1 MDFVR
6 RFVDQFR
13 PFRQATS
20 RRSRRR
26 RLRMSPEQLE
36 CRALL
41 AAVTDSGNT
50 LQIELEAGEQLD
62 IQSNGSSYTFGSSNA
77 TFTDGGV
84 FDAGDFTGFG
94 SDSLTLVQLPQYVT
108 IQIVDAAAGASV
120 QFVAPG
126 AGIYQHEFDI
136 VLDDLAAPEAL
147 SFTGGAS
154 FGGSPVKATVDGAI
168 VIGNGAQLRTSDG
181 GISLTAVNQTDGSVL
196 KRGIIVT
203 GGEITTTGSGD
214 IVLNG
219 TGTTAAAQLDNIDGV
234 AITASSM
241 MQSTSADADAGR
253 IRITG
258 ASGGGRDFET
268 GVWIADSTMTSVA
281 GAISVDGTGAD
292 GSGRDHFG
300 VRISS
305 SVVSSTSTGST
316 AASIDI
322 HGVGGAGTDFGVGVG
337 LLNGSRLS
345 TVLGDITLGG
355 GGGDGTGHSN
365 NGFRISDSVV
375 ESTGVGADAG
385 NMRLT
390 GNGGGGTSFGTG
402 GIIQGNAT
410 QISAVD
416 GDIEISGDAGSAVSG
431 QSNRGVSIE
440 SGIHA
445 TGSGSISVTGIGR
458 SGTDFSH
465 GVDIFT
471 GAEFST
477 QTGTISITGTG
488 GSGEEWNYGVSI
500 RDTHIQSLEGDLVIT
515 GNGGQGTGESN
526 RGIDLSGDYRLEST
540 GTGPD
545 AGDILLNGTSGTGT
559 NFNIGVVSFNP
570 DTPNDGIY
578 SVDGDVV
585 IIGSAMAGVTGHNNP
600 GVTLLGSVSVTGT
613 GNVSIDGTSAGGAH
627 LNRGVRI
634 NADSRISTN
643 SGSLSVI
650 GRGSQLSGGDENEG
664 VVVVNGGA
672 VESTSGDI
680 LVHGISGSN
689 NSHGVELFGTQ
700 AAGGRVYSQ
709 SGDIEIIAEG
719 QGSGEKDDFKLYAN
733 STVGGGDASGDIII
747 RTDTI
752 DLDATSWIHSQ
763 GQLTIQPRTA
773 GTAEQRITLGAP
785 DTDSRT
791 DLNLTQQELLRLGPD
806 FQSITFGTRQLT
818 DNRNDVTVDAL
829 PLTPPV
835 VLHGGTITGADLPG
849 ADLHAVTFHG
859 HVTLPRAGVSSA
871 ANVTLASGSLQLN
884 FAGDQPGVAPFG
896 FDQLMTTGFVD
907 IAGGVELWP
916 VWVPAWRPAGGESLT
931 IVQRTGGVGTFAGL
945 AEGATLTSFFDATI
959 SYVGGDGDDIVLTLP
974 ASVDVPKYAKLDQ
987 FASTG
992 ITLFGEDPDGT
1003 AGHSVSSAGD
1013 FNGDGQLDFLVAAN
1027 FAEGPGDGSPNA
1039 GLVYLIYGRP
1049 DLPSEIDLAHIEQ
1062 YGVLFVGEDSNDVT
1076 GHFVD
1081 SADFNQDGYDDVLI
1095 GAHGRSGVGNV
1106 PDTGG
1111 AYVIWG
1117 TASLSGVVDLATLGS
1132 LGVTV
1137 FGADQT
1143 DLAGNPVAHIGDL
1156 NDDGYPDF
1164 GLGAIWADGEDN
1176 TGERVGEAY
1185 IVYGGATLPEQIDL
1199 ATAATGVTRIYGHQS
1214 DDETGVSVERLG
1226 DVSGDEI
1233 DDLLIGARYAD
1244 GAGDTAF
1251 RAGESYIIY
1260 GSATVPDVIRLGSD
1274 ADVTIYGTDAYD
1286 FSGWRADPGGDVNAD
1301 GYNDILIGALG
1312 ADSVGNARINAG
1324 EVYLIFGGP
1333 ALPAEIHTNNLGNQ
1347 GVTIFGADAND
1358 TAGRSVDIV
1367 GDLNA
1372 DGYDYIAI
1380 GADNSSGLN
1389 DAAGLAG
1396 EVSIFLGRGSWPSS
1410 FDLNVADAAD
1420 FTLYGIDAG
1429 DGAGIHVRGVGD
1441 LNDDGID
1448 DLMVGAHKADSWNNS
1463 RRDAGEAYI
1472 ISGQSLFVPAKP
1484 VVHSPSGTS
1493 RETRPTIEWYAS
1505 TEAESYELWLEH
1517 LGGDAN
1523 PVINPTV
1530 TGTSY
1535 TLLQDLEIG
1544 RYRAWVRAN
1553 KQGGSKSAWTS
1564 VTFTVTV
1571 PATIVPLH
1579 FTGDLTPT
1587 IDWSDVPGAV
1597 DYRVYIQNT
1606 TTLETVLD
1614 ERVPVSQ
1621 LDITTDLA
1629 FGRHRI
1635 WVQATG
1641 INGFTAEWSDSMDYQ
1656 VQPRQLGPFAPTLNV
1671 RPTFSWTQME
1681 GVESVQLWVQRGSTV
1696 VINESGITGNTY
1708 TPVED
1713 LEFGLYRWWIR
1724 PVAANGRSAGWSPLG
1739 EFNVGGQTTITAP
1752 AGPVDNGLAVIE
1764 WLPVDGA
1771 ASYEVY
1777 LATTSGQLIRHVQGL
1792 TGATFGS
1799 PPLQDDSYVVWV
1811 RSHADGVPGMWSRP
1825 LEFDVVSVAGLTA
1838 QPADRQRTTFDLTPI
1853 LEWTGSEAATYNV
1866 YITGGAGTILQQGI
1880 EGTQWTVTTELPEG
1894 VWMWYVQA
1902 ADEGGQ
1908 TGEWSSPATIDTSGR
1923 AVVLS
1928 PLGEQTVLRPAF
1940 TWGAVEGAVEYILYV
1955 ENRETGMQVLNET
1968 GLTAT
1973 EFTPDF
1979 DFDRASF
1986 RVWVRAISLSGAG
1999 PWSLSVDFRL
2009 I

>member
-13 PFRQATS
+13 TFRQAAS

-26 RLRMSPEQLE
+26 LLQISPEQLE

-41 AAVTDSGNT
+41 AAVTDLGNR
-50 LQIELEAGEQLD
+50 LQIELEAGEQLE
-62 IQSNGSSYTFGSSNA
+62 IRPEGSGYRFGSGNS

-84 FDAGDFTGFG
+84 FDADDFAGFG
-94 SDSLTLVQLPQYVT
+94 SNSLKLLTLPRYGSLFVT
-108 IQIVDAAAGASV
+108 DAGPGASV
-120 QFVAPG
+120 RFLDSGSDTYSMAFV
-126 AGIYQHEFDI
+126 ID
-136 VLDDLAAPEAL
+136 LDDQAAPAAL
-147 SFTGGAS
+147 SFSGTSS
-154 FGGSPVKATVDGAI
+154 FGNHPVSAAVDGAI
-168 VIGNGAQLRTSDG
+168 VVEAGAQLMTESGR
-181 GISLTAVNQTDGSVL
+181 ISLTAVNRTDGSTL
-196 KRGIIVT
+196 KRGIEIS
-203 GGEITTTGSGD
+203 GDIITTGFGD

-219 TGTTAAAQLDNIDGV
+219 TGATTAPQPDNLDGV
-234 AITASSM
+234 AITSSSVI
-241 MQSTSADADAGR
+241 QSTSTDGSAGE
-253 IRITG
+253 IHITG
-258 ASGGGRDFET
+258 VSGGGSDFET
-268 GVWIADSTMTSVA
+268 GVWIADATVTSVA
-281 GAISVDGTGAD
+281 GAISIDGTGAD
-292 GSGRDHFG
+292 GSGTDHFG

-305 SVVSSTSTGST
+305 SVISSTGAGSR

-322 HGVGGAGTDFGVGVG
+322 NGAGGAGTDFGVGVG

-345 TVLGDITLGG
+345 TVLGDITLDGR
-355 GGGDGTGHSN
+355 GGDGTGHSH

-385 NMRLT
+385 DIRLI
-390 GNGGGGTSFGTG
+390 GLGGGGTSFGTG

-416 GDIEISGDAGSAVSG
+416 GDIEIVGDAGAAITG

-440 SGIHA
+440 SRIHA
-445 TGSGSISVTGIGR
+445 TGTGSILVTGTGR

-488 GSGEEWNYGVSI
+488 GSGAEWNYGVSI
-500 RDTHIQSLEGDLVIT
+500 RDTHLQSVEGDLVIT
-515 GNGGQGTGESN
+515 GTGGQGTGESN

-545 AGDILLNGTSGTGT
+545 AADILLDGTSGTGT

-578 SVDGDVV
+578 SVDGDVS
-585 IIGSAMAGVTGHNNP
+585 IIGSAVAGVTGHNNP

-613 GNVSIDGTSAGGAH
+613 GNVSIDGTSAGGSH

-650 GRGSQLSGGDENEG
+650 GRGSQVSGGNENEG

-719 QGSGEKDDFKLYAN
+719 QGSGEKDDLKLYA
-733 STVGGGDASGDIII
+733 STTVGGQDASGDITI

-752 DLDATSWIHSQ
+752 DLDATSWIHSL

-773 GTAEQRITLGAP
+773 GTADQRMTLGAA

-791 DLNLTQQELLRLGPD
+791 DLNLTEQELMRLGAG
-806 FQSITFGTRQLT
+806 FQSITFGTPQLA
-818 DNRNDVTVDAL
+818 DNRTFATVAALPFTNDVT
-829 PLTPPV
+829 
-835 VLHGGTITGADLPG
+835 LHGQMMLPSG
-849 ADLHAVTFHG
+849 
-859 HVTLPRAGVSSA
+859 GVSSA
-871 ANVTLASGSLQLN
+871 ADVTLASGSLQLN
-884 FAGDQPGVAPFG
+884 FAGDQPRVAPLG
-896 FDQLMTTGFVD
+896 FDQLLTTGSVD
-907 IAGGVELWP
+907 IAGGVELLP
-916 VWVPAWRPAGGESLT
+916 VWEPAWRPKGGESLT
-931 IVQRTGGVGTFAGL
+931 IVQRTGGGGTFSGL
-945 AEGATLTSFFDATI
+945 PEGATLTSFFDATI

-974 ASVDVPKYAKLDQ
+974 ASVDVPKYAQLDQ

-1003 AGHSVSSAGD
+1003 AGHSVSAAGD
-1013 FNGDGQLDFLVAAN
+1013 FNGDGQPDFLVAAN
-1027 FAEGPGDGSPNA
+1027 FAEGPGEGSPNG
-1039 GLVYLIYGRP
+1039 GLVYLIYGRS
-1049 DLPSEIDLAHIEQ
+1049 DLPGEIDLADIDLADIEQ
-1062 YGVLFVGEDSNDVT
+1062 YGVLFVGEDSHDVT

-1111 AYVIWG
+1111 AYLIWG
-1117 TASLSGVVDLATLGS
+1117 TTSLPGVVDLATLGS

-1137 FGADQT
+1137 YGADQT
-1143 DLAGNPVAHIGDL
+1143 DLAGNPVAHVGDL

-1164 GLGAIWADGEDN
+1164 GLGAIWADGEGN

-1226 DVSGDEI
+1226 DVNGDEI

-1244 GAGDTAF
+1244 GAGDAAF

-1260 GSATVPDVIRLGSD
+1260 GSATIPDVIRLGSD

-1312 ADSVGNARINAG
+1312 ADSVNNARINAG

-1347 GVTIFGADAND
+1347 GVTIFGADTND

-1372 DGYDYIAI
+1372 DGYDDIAI

-1389 DAAGLAG
+1389 DTVSLAG
-1396 EVSIFLGRGSWPSS
+1396 EVSIFLGRASWPSS
-1410 FDLNVADAAD
+1410 FDLNVADTAD

-1448 DLMVGAHKADSWNNS
+1448 DLMVGAHKADSRNNS
-1463 RRDAGEAYI
+1463 RPNAGEAYI
-1472 ISGQSLFVPAKP
+1472 ISGQSLFVPVKP

-1505 TEAESYELWLEH
+1505 SEAESYELWLEH
-1517 LGGDAN
+1517 LGGDDN

-1530 TGTSY
+1530 TGTSF
-1535 TLLQDLEIG
+1535 TLLQDLDIG

-1571 PATIVPLH
+1571 PPTIVPLT

-1597 DYRVYIQNT
+1597 DYRVYIQNI

-1614 ERVPVSQ
+1614 ERVSVSQ
-1621 LDITTDLA
+1621 LDITTDLT

-1641 INGFTAEWSDSMDYQ
+1641 INGFTAEWSDSVDYQ
-1656 VQPRQLGPFAPTLNV
+1656 VQPQQLGPFEPTLNV

-1681 GVESVQLWVQRGSTV
+1681 GVESVQLWVQRGSAV
-1696 VINESGITGNTY
+1696 VINQTGLTGTSY
-1708 TPVED
+1708 TPAED

-1771 ASYEVY
+1771 ISYEVY
-1777 LATTSGQLIRHVQGL
+1777 LATDSGQVIRHVDGL
-1792 TGATFGS
+1792 TGTTFDS

-1811 RSHADGVPGMWSRP
+1811 RSHADGTPGMWSRP
-1825 LEFDVVSVAGLTA
+1825 LEFDVVSTAGLTA
-1838 QPADRQRTTFDLTPI
+1838 QPTNPQRTTFSLRPT
-1853 LEWTGSEAATYNV
+1853 LQWTGSSAATYNV
-1866 YITGGAGTILQQGI
+1866 YLTGGATTILQQGI
-1880 EGTQWTVTTELPEG
+1880 EGTQWTVTTDLPEG
-1894 VWMWYVQA
+1894 LWTWYVQA
-1902 ADEGGQ
+1902 ANEGGQ
-1908 TGEWSSPATIDTSGR
+1908 TGEWSDPATIDTSGR
-1923 AVVLS
+1923 AIVLAPTGAQS
-1928 PLGEQTVLRPAF
+1928 ALRPTF
-1940 TWGAVEGAVEYILYV
+1940 TWGPVEGAVEYILYV
-1955 ENRETGMQVLNET
+1955 ENRDTGMQVLNET
-1968 GLTAT
+1968 GLTGT

-1979 DFDRASF
+1979 DFDRGSF
-1986 RVWVRAISLSGAG
+1986 RVWVRAVSLSRVG
-1999 PWSLSVDFRL
+1999 PWSLFVDFQL
-2009 I
+2009 V

>member
-6 RFVDQFR
+6 RFVNQFR
-13 PFRQATS
+13 TFRQVAS

-26 RLRMSPEQLE
+26 LLQISPEQLE

-41 AAVTDSGNT
+41 AAVTDAGNT
-50 LQIELEAGEQLD
+50 LRIELEAGEQLD

-77 TFTDGGV
+77 VFTDGGV

-94 SDSLTLVQLPQYVT
+94 SDNLTLVQPPQYVT

-120 QFVAPG
+120 EFVAPG
-126 AGIYQHEFDI
+126 AGIFQHEFDI

-147 SFTGGAS
+147 IFTGGAS
-154 FGGSPVKATVDGAI
+154 FGSYPVNATVDGAI
-168 VIGNGAQLRTSDG
+168 VIGNGAQLWTSDG
-181 GISLTAVNQTDGSVL
+181 GISLTAVNQTDGAVV
-196 KRGIIVT
+196 KRGITVT

-219 TGTTAAAQLDNIDGV
+219 TASGGTQLDNLDGV
-234 AITASSM
+234 AISATSTV
-241 MQSTSADADAGR
+241 QSTSSDTDAGE

-258 ASGGGRDFET
+258 LSGGGDDFET
-268 GVWIADSTMTSVA
+268 GVWIADSTVTSVV
-281 GAISVDGTGAD
+281 GAVAIDGTGAD
-292 GSGRDHFG
+292 GSGTDHFG
-300 VRISS
+300 VSISS
-305 SVVSSTSTGST
+305 SVISSTGTGSS
-316 AASIDI
+316 AASIAI
-322 HGVGGAGTDFGVGVG
+322 HGAGGAGTDFGVGVG

-345 TVLGDITLGG
+345 TVLGDITLDGR
-355 GGGDGTGHSN
+355 GGDGTGHSN

-385 NMRLT
+385 DIRLT

-402 GIIQGNAT
+402 GIIEGNAT

-416 GDIEISGDAGSAVSG
+416 GNIEISGDAGSAVSG
-431 QSNRGVSIE
+431 ESNRGVSIG

-445 TGSGSISVTGIGR
+445 TGTGFISVTGIGR

-488 GSGEEWNYGVSI
+488 GSGAEWNYGVSI
-500 RDTHIQSLEGDLVIT
+500 RDTHIQSVEGNLVIT
-515 GNGGQGTGESN
+515 GNGGQGTEESN

-545 AGDILLNGTSGTGT
+545 AADILLNGTSGTGT

-585 IIGSAMAGVTGHNNP
+585 IVGSAVAGATGHNNP
-600 GVTLLGSVSVTGT
+600 GVTLLGSVSVTGI

-634 NADSRISTN
+634 NADSRVSTN

-650 GRGSQLSGGDENEG
+650 GRGSQLSGGNENEG

-733 STVGGGDASGDIII
+733 STVGGRDASGDITI

-763 GQLTIQPRTA
+763 GPLTIQPRTA
-773 GTAEQRITLGAP
+773 GTADQRITLGAA

-791 DLNLTQQELLRLGPD
+791 DLNLTQQELMRLSPG
-806 FQSITFGTRQLT
+806 FQSITFGTPQLA
-818 DNRNDVTVDAL
+818 DNRNYVTVDAL
-829 PLTPPV
+829 PLTLPV
-835 VLHGGTITGADLPG
+835 VLHGGTITGADVPG
-849 ADLHAVTFHG
+849 ADLNDVTFHG
-859 HVTLPRAGVSSA
+859 QVTLPRGGLSSA
-871 ANVTLASGSLQLN
+871 ADVTLASGSLQLN
-884 FAGDQPGVAPFG
+884 FAGDQPGMAPLG
-896 FDQLMTTGFVD
+896 FDQLKTTGSVD
-907 IAGGVELWP
+907 ISGGVELLP
-916 VWVPAWRPAGGESLT
+916 VWEPAWRPKGGESLT

-945 AEGATLTSFFDATI
+945 AEGATLTSFFNATI

-974 ASVDVPKYAKLDQ
+974 ASVNVPKYAQLDQ

-992 ITLFGEDPDGT
+992 ITLFGEDPEGT
-1003 AGHSVSSAGD
+1003 AGHSVSAAGD
-1013 FNGDGQLDFLVAAN
+1013 VNGDGQPDFLVSAN
-1027 FAEGPGDGSPNA
+1027 FAQGPGDAPESS

-1049 DLPSEIDLAHIEQ
+1049 DLPSQIDLADIDQ
-1062 YGVLFVGEDSNDVT
+1062 YGVLFVGAGSYDTT

-1081 SADFNQDGYDDVLI
+1081 ASDFNQDGYDDVLI
-1095 GAHGRSGVGNV
+1095 GAFRREGINNEH
-1106 PDTGG
+1106 DAGG
-1111 AYVIWG
+1111 GYVIWG
-1117 TASLSGVVDLATLGS
+1117 GASLPSVIDLAALGS
-1132 LGVTV
+1132 LGVTIY
-1137 FGADQT
+1137 GPDPD
-1143 DLAGNPVAHIGDL
+1143 DLVGNPVAHVGDL

-1199 ATAATGVTRIYGHQS
+1199 ATVTSGVTRIYGHQS

-1226 DVSGDEI
+1226 DVNGDDI

-1244 GAGDTAF
+1244 GPGDAAF

-1260 GSATVPDVIRLGSD
+1260 GSATIPEVIRLGSD

-1312 ADSVGNARINAG
+1312 ADSVNNARINAG

-1333 ALPAEIHTNNLGNQ
+1333 ALPAEIHTNNLGHQ
-1347 GVTIFGADAND
+1347 GVTIFGADTND

-1372 DGYDYIAI
+1372 DGYDDIAI

-1389 DAAGLAG
+1389 DAVGLAG

-1410 FDLNVADAAD
+1410 FDLNVADTAD

-1441 LNDDGID
+1441 LNNDGID

-1463 RRDAGEAYI
+1463 RPDAGEAYI
-1472 ISGQSLFVPAKP
+1472 ISGQSLFVPVNP
-1484 VVHSPSGTS
+1484 VVYSPSGTS

-1517 LGGDAN
+1517 IGGDAN

-1530 TGTSY
+1530 AGTSY
-1535 TLLQDLEIG
+1535 TLLQDLDIG

-1553 KQGGSKSAWTS
+1553 KEGGSKSVWTS

-1571 PATIVPLH
+1571 PATIVPLT

-1614 ERVPVSQ
+1614 ERVSVSQ

-1641 INGFTAEWSDSMDYQ
+1641 INGFTAEWSDSVDYQ
-1656 VQPRQLGPFAPTLNV
+1656 VQPQQLGPFEPTLNV

-1696 VINESGITGNTY
+1696 VINETGLTGTSY
-1708 TPVED
+1708 TPSED
-1713 LEFGLYRWWIR
+1713 LAFGLYRWWIR

-1752 AGPVDNGLAVIE
+1752 SGPVDNGLAVIE

-1771 ASYEVY
+1771 VSYEVY
-1777 LATTSGQLIRHVQGL
+1777 LATTSGQLIRYVEGL
-1792 TGATFGS
+1792 TGTTFDS

-1811 RSHADGVPGMWSRP
+1811 RSHADGTPGLWSRP
-1825 LEFDVVSVAGLTA
+1825 LGFDVVSAAGLTA
-1838 QPADRQRTTFDLTPI
+1838 QPADSQRTTFALRPT
-1853 LEWTGSEAATYNV
+1853 LQWTGSSAATYNV
-1866 YITGGAGTILQQGI
+1866 YITGGATTILQQSI
-1880 EGTQWTVTTELPEG
+1880 EGTQWTVTTDLPEG
-1894 VWMWYVQA
+1894 LWTWYVQA
-1902 ADEGGQ
+1902 ANEGGQ
-1908 TGEWSSPATIDTSGR
+1908 TGEWSDPATIDTSGR
-1923 AVVLS
+1923 AIVLAPTGAQS
-1928 PLGEQTVLRPAF
+1928 ALRPTF
-1940 TWGAVEGAVEYILYV
+1940 TWGVVEGAVEYILYV
-1955 ENRETGMQVLNET
+1955 ENRDTGMQVLNET
-1968 GLTAT
+1968 GLTGT

-1986 RVWVRAISLSGAG
+1986 RVWVRAVSLSKAG
-1999 PWSLSVDFRL
+1999 PWSLFVDFQL
-2009 I
+2009 V